1 MAMKKVAKKVAQKS
15 KSGYGGTESGA
26 EFVDRNNYYAAKG
39 SKGSSPSA
47 GTRTRTALQ
56 RPGSL
61 KQPTGNERNSSS
73 AMGGMFPTG
82 KKKVTKGSKK

>member
-1 MAMKKVAKKVAQKS
+1 MAMKKAVKKAASKP

-26 EFVDRNNYYAAKG
+26 EFLDRNNYYAAKG
-39 SKGSSPSA
+39 SKGFSPSA
-47 GTRTRTALQ
+47 GTRTTSALQ

-61 KQPTGNERNSSS
+61 KQPTGNERNNSS
-73 AMGGMFPTG
+73 AMGGMFPKG